1 MMRLGIIVGL
11 IPMLPLQEKLP
22 TILVLAVLVGI
33 FVSLRRHAKS
43 PRIHLWI
50 AAWGLTLLHFLV
62 QAFEP
67 SQGRVGGF
75 VYTLD
80 LATLQLAGVIFTL
93 SLTLIGEVRRRRWL
107 MLLFLAGPVL
117 IYTAAF
123 SFNLDLRWL
132 SVICLAIIFFG
143 TSAYTFAQRPRIP
156 FPFWIMAPL
165 FACGGWAIYCAMRR
179 QYNIGIITILAVA
192 FTFSGILFPRR
203 YRNWTTGV
211 VTVVAGFFL
220 WGLSFPFQALQNHN
234 WPDLQVNPELWNVPQ
249 LLVAFGMVLTLL
261 EDKSKTLEEARTREH
276 AANLQLQRFAGVTSQ
291 LLSGVDVRSFC
302 DKIAAAIS
310 ETSNFRRAGI
320 LLCNDDQSLYV
331 AGCHGASEKD
341 ADKLKMLCASWNLN
355 RLAEFCNIGER
366 IGQSS
371 VYLKLNQLAPY
382 SLPESEKKGIANPYW
397 ENGDEVMIPLL
408 SPRGAYVGCIMLD
421 NPRQISQVIFDEISK
436 IELLAGDLAVTLENA
451 MLHRQLIR
459 SEKLASLGQL
469 VAGVAHELNNPL
481 AAVIGYTD
489 LLTEEVS
496 DPGQRQK
503 LDSLLREAQR
513 MKRII
518 QNLLRF
524 ARQSTLTQSSARVEP
539 IVREVLML
547 REYHMLSHGVEIVTH
562 IEPDLPEAAI
572 NEDELKQ
579 ILLNIFNNAVDAVQ
593 SLKQKKIE
601 IECMQQNEKIIIRFE
616 DNGPGF
622 ADVNRAFDPF
632 YTTKAVGKGTGL
644 GLSICYGIIKEHGGD
659 IFLKNRWPKGASVV
673 VELPLAAPI
682 SSSARD
688 AQESTVS

>member
-1 MMRLGIIVGL
+1 MRLGIIVGL

-67 SQGRVGGF
+67 SQGRLGGF
-75 VYTLD
+75 IHTLD
-80 LATLQLAGVIFTL
+80 LATLQLAGLLFTL
-93 SLTLIGEVRRRRWL
+93 SLTLIGEVRRRRL
-107 MLLFLAGPVL
+107 IMLLFLVGPVL
-117 IYTAAF
+117 IYAAAF
-123 SFNLDLRWL
+123 SFNLDFPWL
-132 SVICLAIIFFG
+132 YVICLASIFFG

-156 FPFWIMAPL
+156 FPFWIMAPF
-165 FACGGWAIYCAMRR
+165 FACGGWAIYCAARH
-179 QYNIGIITILAVA
+179 QYNIGIITVLAVA
-192 FTFSGILFPRR
+192 FTISGILFPRR
-203 YRNWTTGV
+203 YRVWTTGV
-211 VTVVAGFFL
+211 VTVVTGFFL
-220 WGLSFPFQALQNHN
+220 WGLSFPFEVLQKQS
-234 WPDLQVNPELWNVPQ
+234 WPGWQINPELWNVPQ
-249 LLVAFGMVLTLL
+249 LLVALGMVLTLL

-291 LLSGVDVRSFC
+291 LLSGIDVRSFC

-355 RLAEFCNIGER
+355 RLAEFCAIGER

-382 SLPESEKKGIANPYW
+382 ALPESEKKSTPNPYW

-421 NPRQISQVIFDEISK
+421 NPRHISPAIFDEISK

-496 DPGQRQK
+496 DAGQRQK
-503 LDSLLREAQR
+503 LDNLLREAQR

-524 ARQSTLTQSSARVEP
+524 ARRSTLTQSSARVEP

-547 REYHMLSHGVEIVTH
+547 REYHMQSHGVEIVTN
-562 IEPDLPEAAI
+562 IEADLPEAAI

-601 IECMQQNEKIIIRFE
+601 IECMQQNEKVLIRFE

-673 VELPLAAPI
+673 VELPLAAPM
-682 SSSARD
+682 SSAARD